1 MQSRVPRGP
10 SVSPAEP
17 AITVDGVSKKYKLF
31 PSKRARIREALDP
44 RRRSFHH
51 EFWALRDISFTVGRG
66 HTVGIL
72 GMNGSG
78 KSTLLQII
86 ASVLQPTTGTVR
98 VAGKVAALLELGAGF
113 NPDLTARE
121 NVVLHGTIMGLS
133 RAEILD
139 RMSAIEAF
147 ADIGEFF
154 EQPMKMHSSGMFMR
168 VAFATA
174 LYVDPEVLIIDE
186 ALSVGDARFQEKCF
200 RRFRTF
206 QDAGKTILF
215 VTHDRSAVP
224 RLCNMGLLLH
234 QGKLVGL
241 GDPGEMADLYGE
253 LLTAGSLARQ
263 GAARPRAGH
272 SDMVGS
278 SSQSQPDPVRVE
290 SPTAPGAAARD
301 ETVRRFATA
310 QASGDRC
317 PLNPTYNKYEQRFGN
332 GHAEIVD
339 YLIVEGDRANPTT
352 LPAGGDVEF
361 YFKVRFHRD
370 IEAPILGITVTNS
383 EGVVVY
389 AVNNA
394 WMKHAL
400 APAHAG
406 DVRVYRYRVRLSLAA
421 GDWFLEPGMA
431 ETTTDICDCRTAL
444 VTFHLTDRVY
454 YGGLAR
460 LETEFGEV
468 SIEVTG
474 PPEDPNLI
482 S

>member
-1 MQSRVPRGP
+1 
-10 SVSPAEP
+10 VSPAEP

-154 EQPMKMHSSGMFMR
+154 GQPMKTHSSGMFMR

-215 VTHDRSAVP
+215 VTHDRSAIP
-224 RLCNMGLLLH
+224 RHCDLGILLH
-234 QGKLVGL
+234 QGTLVDI
-241 GDPGEMADLYGE
+241 GDPADIADMYGE
-253 LLTAGSLARQ
+253 LLAVGELSASLT
-263 GAARPRAGH
+263 GVT
-272 SDMVGS
+272 SDPTV
-278 SSQSQPDPVRVE
+278 P
-290 SPTAPGAAARD
+290 SPAVAPG
-301 ETVRRFATA
+301 EPA
-310 QASGDRC
+310 QATPRSSDSIGMFLSTTPSEDRC
-317 PLNPTYNKYEQRFGN
+317 PLNPTYNAYERRFGN
-332 GHAEIVD
+332 RGAEIVD
-339 YLIVEGDRANPTT
+339 YLLVSGGAVNSGNLRSGANI
-352 LPAGGDVEF
+352 DMYV
-361 YFKVRFHRD
+361 KIRFNRD
-370 IEAPILGITVTNS
+370 INAPIIGAVFSNK

-389 AVNNA
+389 GTHSDWLTRPAS
-394 WMKHAL
+394 
-400 APAHAG
+400 PAHAG
-406 DVRVYRYRVRLSLAA
+406 EMRAYRITVELSLSA
-421 GDWFLEPGMA
+421 GDWFLQLAVA
-431 ETTTDICDCRTAL
+431 ESASEICDCRTAL
-444 VTFHLTDRVY
+444 AHLYLSDRRQYV
-454 YGGLAR
+454 GLVN
-460 LETEFGEV
+460 LKTEFKE
-468 SIEVTG
+468 IDLA
-474 PPEDPNLI
+474 PAD
-482 S
+482 

>member
-1 MQSRVPRGP
+1 
-10 SVSPAEP
+10 VSPAGP
-17 AITVDGVSKKYKLF
+17 AISVDGVSKKYKLF

-86 ASVLQPTTGTVR
+86 ASVLQPTTGAVR

-133 RAEILD
+133 RVEIVD
-139 RMSAIEAF
+139 RMSDIEAF

-154 EQPMKMHSSGMFMR
+154 EQPMKTHSSGMFMR

-224 RLCNMGLLLH
+224 RLCSMGLLLH
-234 QGKLVGL
+234 QGKLVGI

-253 LLTAGSLARQ
+253 LLTVGSLARQ
-263 GAARPRAGH
+263 GAARPTTGH
-272 SDMVGS
+272 SDTVGS
-278 SSQSQPDPVRVE
+278 SSQSQSGAARME
-290 SPTAPGAAARD
+290 SPTAPAVRD

-310 QASGDRC
+310 HASGDRC

-352 LPAGGDVEF
+352 LPAGADVEF

-370 IEAPILGITVTNS
+370 IEAPILGITFTNS

-394 WMKHAL
+394 WMKQAL
-400 APAHAG
+400 AAARAG

-444 VTFHLTDRVY
+444 ATFHLTDRAH

-460 LETEFGEV
+460 LEIEFGEV
-468 SIEVTG
+468 SIGVAA
-474 PPEDPNLI
+474 PDDSSSVSP
-482 S
+482 